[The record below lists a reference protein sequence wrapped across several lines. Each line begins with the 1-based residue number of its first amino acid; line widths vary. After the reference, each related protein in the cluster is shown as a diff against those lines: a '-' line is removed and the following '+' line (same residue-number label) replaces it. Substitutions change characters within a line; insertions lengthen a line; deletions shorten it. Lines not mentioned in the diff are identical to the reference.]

1 MPESMNPESE
11 ETAIELIDILR
22 WENDGGQI
30 IQTARISSQSD
41 SELMNRK
48 YKAILKRNDM
58 LTTPLIETTKF
69 AILASD
75 VQIKR
80 TMQALELNNIHVI
93 VTENGADAKK
103 RLFEIIPADAEIFT
117 SSSVTLNALGITE
130 EIDESGHYNSV
141 RARMALMDRKTQN
154 REMQKLGATPDYMIG
169 SVHAVTETG
178 HVIVASKTGS
188 QLAGY
193 AASAAHLIWVVGT
206 QKIVP
211 TLEDGMERIEN
222 YTLPLESARARKA
235 FGVGSSVDKLLIVNK
250 EFMPG
255 RTTMILVKENLG
267 F

>member
-1 MPESMNPESE
+1 
-11 ETAIELIDILR
+11 
-22 WENDGGQI
+22 
-30 IQTARISSQSD
+30 
-41 SELMNRK
+41 
-48 YKAILKRNDM
+48 M

-75 VQIKR
+75 AQVER
-80 TMQALELNNIHVI
+80 TVKALEINNIHAI
-93 VTENGADAKK
+93 VTENGAEAKK
-103 RLFEIIPADAEIFT
+103 SLFEIIPADAEIFT

-141 RARMALMDRKTQN
+141 RAKIALMDRNTQN
-154 REMQKLGATPDYMIG
+154 REMQKLGSTPEYMIG

-178 HVIVASKTGS
+178 HVIIASKTGS

-193 AASAAHLIWVVGT
+193 AASAANLIWVVGT

-211 TLEDGMERIEN
+211 TLENGMERIEE
-222 YTLPLESARARKA
+222 YTLPLENARALNA
-235 FGVGSSVDKLLIVNK
+235 YGVESSIDKLLIVKK
-250 EFMPG
+250 EFAPG